1 VTPTPLLPK
10 PRSAPA
16 VAAALVAHELYRF
29 YHAGDDEVMALR
41 GVSLRVAPGEFVAV
55 VGPSGSGKST
65 LLACLAGLDDP
76 DGGTVR
82 VAGQVMSRR
91 PERQRATL
99 RANGIGVVLQSSNL
113 VEHLSVA
120 ANIRLAYRLGGRH
133 GGRRGSARPAGES
146 GAQRSS
152 DGRTGTSVAESGSR
166 GRSRLDIEALLTR
179 VGLAH
184 RASAYPSQLSGGEA
198 VRAGLAVALVNGPAA
213 VVADEPTAEVD
224 QATEIQLLELLH
236 GEVARGL
243 ALVVASHSP
252 AVAEAADRVVTLADG
267 RVVG

>member
-10 PRSAPA
+10 PQSAPA
-16 VAAALVAHELYRF
+16 VAAALEAHELYRF

-120 ANIRLAYRLGGRH
+120 ANLRLAYRLGGRH
-133 GGRRGSARPAGES
+133 GGRPGN
-146 GAQRSS
+146 
-152 DGRTGTSVAESGSR
+152 SVAESGSR
-166 GRSRLDIEALLTR
+166 GHSRLDIEALLTR

-184 RASAYPSQLSGGEA
+184 RASAYPAQLSGGEA
-198 VRAGLAVALVNGPAA
+198 VRAALAVALVNSPAA

-252 AVAEAADRVVTLADG
+252 AVAEAADRVVTLTDG

>member
-1 VTPTPLLPK
+1 LAPGDRFVRLGIVTPTPLLPK

-16 VAAALVAHELYRF
+16 VAAALEAHELYRF

-41 GVSLRVAPGEFVAV
+41 GVSLRVASGEFVAV

-120 ANIRLAYRLGGRH
+120 ANLRLAYRLGGRH
-133 GGRRGSARPAGES
+133 GGRPGN
-146 GAQRSS
+146 
-152 DGRTGTSVAESGSR
+152 SVSESGSR

>member
-1 VTPTPLLPK
+1 
-10 PRSAPA
+10 
-16 VAAALVAHELYRF
+16 LYRF
-29 YHAGDDEVMALR
+29 YHAGDEEVMALR
-41 GVSLRVAPGEFVAV
+41 GVSLRVGAGEFVAV

-76 DGGTVR
+76 DGGSVR

-91 PERQRATL
+91 PERGRAAL
-99 RANGIGVVLQSSNL
+99 RAGGIGVVLQSSNL

-120 ANIRLAYRLGGRH
+120 ANLRIAYRLA
-133 GGRRGSARPAGES
+133 GRRHHGRGSGRPRG
-146 GAQRSS
+146 S
-152 DGRTGTSVAESGSR
+152 DRRE
-166 GRSRLDIEALLTR
+166 RLDIEALLSR
-179 VGLAH
+179 VGLVR
-184 RASAYPSQLSGGEA
+184 RANAYPAQLSGGEA

-224 QATEIQLLELLH
+224 RLTEAQLLELLR
-236 GEVARGL
+236 GEVDRGL

>member
-1 VTPTPLLPK
+1 MT
-10 PRSAPA
+10 
-16 VAAALVAHELYRF
+16 AAALPPVMEPAAAAVDAHELYRF

-41 GVSLRVAPGEFVAV
+41 GVSLRVEPGEFVAV

-82 VAGQVMSRR
+82 VAGQIMSRR
-91 PERQRATL
+91 PERQRAML
-99 RANGIGVVLQSSNL
+99 RAGGIGVVLQSANL

-120 ANIRLAYRLGGRH
+120 ANLRLAYRLARGR
-133 GGRRGSARPAGES
+133 GPRRGSDR
-146 GAQRSS
+146 
-152 DGRTGTSVAESGSR
+152 R
-166 GRSRLDIEALLTR
+166 GRLDVEALLTR
-179 VGLAH
+179 VGLAR
-184 RASAYPSQLSGGEA
+184 RATACPAQLSGGEA
-198 VRAGLAVALVNGPAA
+198 VRAGLAVALVNGPAV

-224 QATEIQLLELLH
+224 RATEAQLLELLH

-252 AVAEAADRVVTLADG
+252 AVAEAADRIIALADG
-267 RVVG
+267 RVLG